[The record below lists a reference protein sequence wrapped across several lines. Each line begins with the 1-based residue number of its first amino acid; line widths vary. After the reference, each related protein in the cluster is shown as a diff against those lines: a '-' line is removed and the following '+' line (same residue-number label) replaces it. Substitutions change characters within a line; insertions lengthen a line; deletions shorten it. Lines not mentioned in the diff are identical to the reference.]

1 MYFPNVF
8 GDKQSTLLE
17 DVKIRALKIA
27 DEIINKNDN
36 QNDINFYEDNI
47 IKATQRA
54 DFKKLVIFTKSCNT
68 LINSVS
74 SEVNTDPFD
83 MSVMQFYQLLEDL
96 KKRNSKLKQV
106 NK

>member
-8 GDKQSTLLE
+8 GDKQSTLIE

-36 QNDINFYEDNI
+36 QDDINFYENNI

-54 DFKKLVIFTKSCNT
+54 DFKKIVNFDKSCNT
-68 LINSVS
+68 LVNSVS
-74 SEVNTDPFD
+74 TEVNTDPFS
-83 MSVMQFYQLLEDL
+83 MSVMQFYQLLDDL
-96 KKRNSKLKQV
+96 KKRNSKLKT

>member
-8 GDKQSTLLE
+8 GDKQSTLIE

-36 QNDINFYEDNI
+36 QEDIDFYENNI
-47 IKATQRA
+47 IKQTQRA
-54 DFKKLVIFTKSCNT
+54 DFKKIVNFDKSCNT
-68 LINSVS
+68 LVNSVS
-74 SEVNTDPFD
+74 TEVNTDPFN

-96 KKRNSKLKQV
+96 KKRNSKLKT

>member
-1 MYFPNVF
+1 VF
-8 GDKQSTLLE
+8 GDKQSTLIE

-36 QNDINFYEDNI
+36 QEDINFYENNI

-54 DFKKLVIFTKSCNT
+54 DFKKIVNFDKSCNT
-68 LINSVS
+68 LVNSVS
-74 SEVNTDPFD
+74 TEVNTDPFS

-96 KKRNSKLKQV
+96 KKRNSKLKT